1 MRTLADLTDAY
12 LADTLLNH
20 EPSTHRQQTLFF
32 AAVLRDLG
40 PLALP
45 DVTPDVLRAWK
56 GRLSARHKPATVYR
70 YMMFLGAAMRYGVEC
85 GWLLEDPLRRIRK
98 PSPGRGHVRFL
109 TTPERQRLLLACRMS
124 RQALLYPVV
133 VLALATGGR
142 KEELR
147 MLCWP
152 EVDFGQGVVRFLKTK
167 THEPRGVP
175 LVGEARTLLEQL
187 AQRRRLSDVY
197 VFARPDG
204 RQPVEIE
211 SAWRTARTLAQIASF
226 RFHDLRHTFASY
238 CAMSGASLRDIAELL
253 GHAKIQQTMRYSH
266 ILDSHSNGVVEQMFR
281 WLREKE

>member
-1 MRTLADLTDAY
+1 MMTLATLLDAY

-20 EPSTHRQQTLFF
+20 EPSTHYQQTLFF
-32 AAVLRDLG
+32 AKVLRDLG

-56 GRLSARHKPATVYR
+56 GRLNLRHKPATVYR
-70 YMMFLGAAMRYGVEC
+70 YMMFLSAALRYGVEC

-124 RQALLYPVV
+124 RQVLLYPVV

-147 MLCWP
+147 GLRWP

-167 THEPRGVP
+167 THEPRSVP
-175 LVGEARTLLEQL
+175 LLGEARTLLEQL
-187 AQRRRLSDVY
+187 AQRRRPSDVW

-204 RQPVEIE
+204 RQPVEID
-211 SAWRTARTLAQIASF
+211 SAWRTARALADIAPC

-238 CAMSGASLRDIAELL
+238 CAMSGASLRTIADLL
-253 GHAKIQQTMRYSH
+253 GHAKITQTMVYTHLLKSH
-266 ILDSHSNGVVEQMFR
+266 TRGAVEEMLL
-281 WLREKE
+281 WLGQEE

>member
-1 MRTLADLTDAY
+1 MHTLTELFTAY

-40 PLALP
+40 PLAL
-45 DVTPDVLRAWK
+45 DVVTSDVLRAWK
-56 GRLSARHKPATVYR
+56 GRLSVRHKPATVYR
-70 YMMFLGAAMRYGVEC
+70 YMMFLGAALRYGVEC

-109 TTPERQRLLLACRMS
+109 TTTERQRLLLACRMS

-147 MLCWP
+147 LLRWP

-167 THEPRGVP
+167 THEPRSVP
-175 LVGEARTLLEQL
+175 LLGEARTLLEQL
-187 AQRRRLSDVY
+187 AQRRRPSDMY

-204 RQPVEIE
+204 RQPVEID
-211 SAWRTARTLAQIASF
+211 SAWRTARTLADLKNF

-238 CAMSGASLRDIAELL
+238 CAMSGASLREIADVL
-253 GHAKIQQTMRYSH
+253 GHAKIAMTMTYSH
-266 ILDSHSNGVVEQMFR
+266 LLESHSKGVVERMMRKFM
-281 WLREKE
+281 EEN